1 VKAVLAWSWLVGLV
15 TVVTAVF
22 VLLHVPTA
30 ILFGGLIG
38 ALIFALTTRH
48 HVTLPHF
55 AFLLGQLIVGITVG
69 AMLNLPALKAFGT
82 HWVLILAVTVGT
94 LAISVVAGQAL
105 RLHRGISPVTAS
117 FSMIAG
123 GASGMTALA
132 HDLGADDRVV
142 TVIQYL
148 RVLIV
153 LLAMPAIV
161 AIVFRTSDNADP
173 LVQSSSDRLVAILF
187 VVVAVPLGFLL
198 GKLFHLPS
206 PGVLGGLIASMALLA
221 VPGFRDVVIPLWIQS
236 IGYLLIGVQVGLK
249 FTPQSLRLIARL
261 LPTAIVLIVF
271 VIAAS
276 AGLGAVLA
284 ATTDASGLDAYL
296 ATTPG
301 GLYAVLATAAAT
313 GADVTFVTAVQM
325 LRLLLVLLLAP
336 FIAQYLSRRRDKG
349 EPS

>member
-1 VKAVLAWSWLVGLV
+1 MKPALAWSWLLGLV
-15 TVVTAVF
+15 AAVTGAF

-30 ILFGGLIG
+30 VLFGGLIG

-48 HVTLPHF
+48 AVTLPRF

-69 AMLNLPALKAFGT
+69 AMVDLPALKAFGS
-82 HWVLILAVTVGT
+82 HWVLILSITVAT
-94 LAISVVAGQAL
+94 LVISVVSGQVL

-117 FSMIAG
+117 FAMIAG

-161 AIVFRTSDNADP
+161 AIGFRTSDTGE
-173 LVQSSSDRLVAILF
+173 LVQSSSGQLVAVGF
-187 VVVAVPLGFLL
+187 VAVAVPLGFLL
-198 GKLFHLPS
+198 GKLLHLPS
-206 PGVLGGLIASMALLA
+206 PGVLGGLVASMSLVA
-221 VPGFRDVVIPLWIQS
+221 VPGFHDVVIPAWIQS
-236 IGYLLIGVQVGLK
+236 IGFLLIGVQVGLK
-249 FTPQSLRLIARL
+249 FTPQSLRLIARI
-261 LPTAIVLIVF
+261 LPTAIVLIAV

-276 AGLGAVLA
+276 GGLGLVLA

-336 FIAQYLSRRRDKG
+336 FIARYLTRRLDKG
-349 EPS
+349 DPS